1 MEKNRFDDDEFDYSR
16 KLFIYLFDLFILNP
30 LQNFDFTCRNKRFL
44 LFLSFLHPK
53 RFFFLIVKQTRIFF
67 FILWKP

>member
-30 LQNFDFTCRNKRFL
+30 LQNFDIHLQK
-44 LFLSFLHPK
+44 
-53 RFFFLIVKQTRIFF
+53 
-67 FILWKP
+67 

>member
-16 KLFIYLFDLFILNP
+16 KLFIYLFELFILNP

-44 LFLSFLHPK
+44 LFLSFLNSK
-53 RFFFLIVKQTRIFF
+53 RFFFLM
-67 FILWKP
+67 